1 LPCLASLCFA
11 SPRLASPRLAS
22 PRLTP
27 ADDLHDNREFSSA
40 IGLDTEVEDA
50 FKRRLGALT

>member
-1 LPCLASLCFA
+1 VPKPATLTHL
-11 SPRLASPRLAS
+11 RLASPRLAS
-22 PRLTP
+22 RPP